1 MAWPRLPATGG
12 RELGGVPADFKV
24 APTGRSPYFTA
35 MSLITKEMERE
46 LESLD
51 PEDAQNI
58 ERALREMIA
67 MARRK
72 RAVANPPASN
82 PRYEITARP
91 LGLKPGLSYDNIGEL
106 LAQVEGEDWK

>member
-1 MAWPRLPATGG
+1 
-12 RELGGVPADFKV
+12 
-24 APTGRSPYFTA
+24 
-35 MSLITKEMERE
+35 MSLLTLEIERE

-58 ERALREMIA
+58 ERALREMIE

-72 RAVANPPASN
+72 RAVANPPAEN
-82 PRYEITARP
+82 KRYEITARP